1 MYDMWYNIL
10 YKGGFMQRILLDQD
24 IKPLSEFRANAAAFI
39 KQVQATKRPL
49 VITTHGKSAAVLLD
63 VAEYEALIEK
73 SEVLQDIH
81 TAEGQLMEGK
91 GIGHNEAKRLVLER
105 LVQ

>member
-1 MYDMWYNIL
+1 
-10 YKGGFMQRILLDQD
+10 MQRVLLDQD

-39 KQVQATKRPL
+39 KQVQTTKRPL

-81 TAEGQLMEGK
+81 MAERQLEEGK
-91 GIGHNEAKRLVLER
+91 GLGHEEAKSRVLESR
-105 LVQ
+105 LR

>member
-1 MYDMWYNIL
+1 
-10 YKGGFMQRILLDQD
+10 MQRLLLDQD

-39 KQVQATKRPL
+39 KQVQITKRPL

-73 SEVLQDIH
+73 SEVMQDIH
-81 TAEGQLMEGK
+81 TAERQLEEGK
-91 GIGHNEAKRLVLER
+91 GLGHEEAKSRVLER
-105 LVQ
+105 LRQ

>member
-1 MYDMWYNIL
+1 MH
-10 YKGGFMQRILLDQD
+10 RVLLDQD

-39 KQVQATKRPL
+39 KQVQTTKRPL

-63 VAEYEALIEK
+63 VVEYEALIKK

-81 TAEGQLMEGK
+81 TAERQLEEGK
-91 GIGHNEAKRLVLER
+91 GLGHEKAKGRVLESLR
-105 LVQ
+105 Q

>member
-1 MYDMWYNIL
+1 
-10 YKGGFMQRILLDQD
+10 MQRVLLDQD

-63 VAEYEALIEK
+63 VVEYEALIEK

-81 TAEGQLMEGK
+81 AAEQQLKEGK
-91 GIGHNEAKRLVLER
+91 GLGHKEAKSQVLER
-105 LVQ
+105 LRQ

>member
-1 MYDMWYNIL
+1 
-10 YKGGFMQRILLDQD
+10 MQRLLLDQD

-39 KQVQATKRPL
+39 KQVQTTKRPL

-63 VAEYEALIEK
+63 VAEYEVLIEK

-81 TAEGQLMEGK
+81 TAERQLEEGK
-91 GIGHNEAKRLVLER
+91 GLGHEEARSRVLER
-105 LVQ
+105 LRQ

>member
-1 MYDMWYNIL
+1 
-10 YKGGFMQRILLDQD
+10 MQRLLLDQD

-39 KQVQATKRPL
+39 KQVQTTKRPM

-63 VAEYEALIEK
+63 VVEYEALIEK

-81 TAEGQLMEGK
+81 TAERQLEEGK
-91 GIGHNEAKRLVLER
+91 GLGHEEAKSRVLESLR
-105 LVQ
+105 K

>member
-1 MYDMWYNIL
+1 
-10 YKGGFMQRILLDQD
+10 MQRVQLDQD

-39 KQVQATKRPL
+39 KQVQKTKRPL

-63 VAEYEALIEK
+63 VAEYEALIER

-81 TAEGQLMEGK
+81 TAEGQLKEGK
-91 GIGHNEAKRLVLER
+91 GLGHKEAQKRVMDR
-105 LVQ
+105 LRQ

>member
-1 MYDMWYNIL
+1 
-10 YKGGFMQRILLDQD
+10 MQRLLLDQD

-39 KQVQATKRPL
+39 KQVQITKRPL

-73 SEVLQDIH
+73 SEVMQDIH
-81 TAEGQLMEGK
+81 TAERQLEEGK
-91 GIGHNEAKRLVLER
+91 GLDHEEAKGRVLER
-105 LVQ
+105 LRQ

>member
-1 MYDMWYNIL
+1 MPRVI
-10 YKGGFMQRILLDQD
+10 LDQD

-39 KQVQATKRPL
+39 KQVQTTKRPL

-73 SEVLQDIH
+73 SEALQDIH
-81 TAEGQLMEGK
+81 TAERQLEAGK
-91 GIGHNEAKRLVLER
+91 GCGHKEAKRQASER
-105 LVQ
+105 LRREGTPA